1 MPPMGQDPMMGAGE
15 EMPTDDEDPMNG
27 GMDPMGEEPKDQDTD
42 FGGNFDA
49 GVEADEETDPEKFI
63 QQLTGKLS
71 QTLKKYNDENE
82 DDEAGLNKYVA
93 GMIATQASK
102 GLTDSEKDEIIKKI
116 NSGEVEDGENE
127 EPVDDE
133 MGNEDGG
140 EMETPEEMPME
151 SKKYRFSKK
160 QIMESFLMTQAPR
173 DEEKRKEE
181 KKSPKAKN
189 TVRNKPWNAP
199 DFK

>member
-1 MPPMGQDPMMGAGE
+1 
-15 EMPTDDEDPMNG
+15 
-27 GMDPMGEEPKDQDTD
+27 
-42 FGGNFDA
+42 
-49 GVEADEETDPEKFI
+49 
-63 QQLTGKLS
+63 
-71 QTLKKYNDENE
+71 
-82 DDEAGLNKYVA
+82 
-93 GMIATQASK
+93 
-102 GLTDSEKDEIIKKI
+102 
-116 NSGEVEDGENE
+116 
-127 EPVDDE
+127 

-181 KKSPKAKN
+181 KKFPKAKN

>member
-1 MPPMGQDPMMGAGE
+1 
-15 EMPTDDEDPMNG
+15 MNG
-27 GMDPMGEEPKDQDTD
+27 GMDPMGEEPKDQDAD

-116 NSGEVEDGENE
+116 NSGEVEDEENE

-140 EMETPEEMPME
+140 EIETSEEMPME

>member
-1 MPPMGQDPMMGAGE
+1 MPPMGQDPMMGGGE
-15 EMPTDDEDPMNG
+15 EMPTDDKDPMNG
-27 GMDPMGEEPKDQDTD
+27 GMDPMGEEPKGQNAD

-71 QTLKKYNDENE
+71 QSLKKYNDENG
-82 DDEAGLNKYVA
+82 DDESGLNKYVA
-93 GMIATQASK
+93 GMIATQAAK
-102 GLTDSEKDEIIKKI
+102 GLTDSEKNEIIKKI
-116 NSGEVEDGENE
+116 NSGEVEDE

-140 EMETPEEMPME
+140 EIETPEEMPME

-160 QIMESFLMTQAPR
+160 QIMENILMAQGTR
-173 DEEKRKEE
+173 DGEDRKEE
-181 KKSPKAKN
+181 KKSPYVKN
-189 TVRNKPWNAP
+189 TVRNKPFNAP
-199 DFK
+199 KFK